1 MDHSEDFE
9 NGKLFPMIV
18 RYSVPAAI
26 SLLITAIYNIVDR
39 IFVGNYCGT
48 SALAGLSVC
57 FPLSFLMMAVGLNC
71 SAGGATLF
79 SLFRG
84 RGEKKDMSR
93 SFGNSVCGCAG
104 HGCGRRCAGDG
115 CRSVPFCGVWL
126 GPDLFRKNPCGDRKA
141 DFPDQERTCRKNPVL
156 RFCLLYLPDRNGTDQ
171 SGIQRAAWKIRRR
184 YGDQCLRG
192 CLQCHDLCH
201 YASQRDQPG
210 NPADSGE

>member
-115 CRSVPFCGVWL
+115 CRSVPFCGVWF
-126 GPDLFRKNPCGDRKA
+126 GPDLFRKNPCSDRKA
-141 DFPDQERTCRKNPVL
+141 DFPDPERTCRKNPVL

-171 SGIQRAAWKIRRR
+171 SGV
-184 YGDQCLRG
+184 
-192 CLQCHDLCH
+192 
-201 YASQRDQPG
+201 
-210 NPADSGE
+210 